1 MTVLRTSVRTVLA
14 HKGRMLLSAVA
25 VVLSVAFVSGTLV
38 FTDTMNTTFDKL
50 FASTAPHV
58 TVAPDED
65 AAPPGDRPATLPA
78 AAVGAAAKAPGA
90 AGAEGAVADVP
101 VTLVGDGNERLA
113 APGNAGV
120 LAGSWTKNDERA
132 LEITS
137 GRLPRGGSELVL
149 DADTAAENGL
159 KTGDEISVVALPG
172 DFTATIS
179 GIASFRSSGPGT
191 GVVRFDPATA
201 QQRLLGESGVFT
213 HVHVTARDGVSDTRL
228 KAALATTLPG
238 SPELLT
244 ADEAADREGGALSSS
259 LDALT
264 YAMLGFAGVAFLVGT
279 FLIVNTFSMLVAQRT
294 REIGL
299 MRAIGSS
306 RRQVNRS
313 VLTEAVLLGLA
324 GSVVGVVAGIGLAVL
339 LMTFVN
345 TSGVETSLGDLT
357 VAWTT
362 PAAGIGL
369 GVVVTV
375 VSAYVPARRAGKISP
390 MAALRDDGSQAADG
404 RTGRV
409 RAVAGTVLSVVG
421 LGALAA
427 TATTEETARAGALL
441 GLGILLSLVGFV
453 VVGPLLAGVVVRGFG
468 GALLRWF
475 GPVGRMAERNAL
487 RDPRRTGATGAAL
500 MIGLALVGCLSV
512 AGSSMVAS
520 TATILDESVRGDLMV
535 TPDSGQPIVPQ
546 AQRAL
551 ERAEHIEHLTDYRQL
566 GGKVDT
572 GSGDPANTVIFGAD
586 PTFTKDLLAEAAAG
600 DLDAAYTPG
609 KAAVSETYAER
620 HGLKV
625 GDPLKVAFDGG
636 RTGQITLAAIIT
648 DESNTDNEALYMG
661 LTTVREYVD
670 EKNLPLSVSLFAEAV
685 DGEEQE
691 AFVAFEKA
699 LAPYP
704 QYTVRSTADFKETL
718 REEIGQ
724 LLNIV
729 YGLLALAI
737 VVAVLGVV
745 NTLALSVVER
755 TREIGLMR
763 ALGVSRGQLRRMIRL
778 ESMVIALF
786 GALLGLGLGLAWGAA
801 AHQLLALQGLTT
813 LDIPWPTILT
823 VFVASAFVGLLAALV
838 PAFRAAR
845 VNVLRAIAAGA

>member
-1 MTVLRTSVRTVLA
+1 MTVLRTSLRTLLA
-14 HKGRMLLSAVA
+14 HKGRVLLSTVA
-25 VVLSVAFVSGTLV
+25 VVLSVGFVSGTLV
-38 FTDTMNTTFDKL
+38 FTDTMNTTFDRL
-50 FASTAPHV
+50 FASTVSDV
-58 TVAPDED
+58 TVLPRDEAD
-65 AAPPGDRPATLPA
+65 PAGGRTATLPA
-78 AAVGAAAKAPGA
+78 AAVGTAAKAEGA
-90 AGAEGAVADVP
+90 ASAEGAVADVQ
-101 VTLVGDGNERLA
+101 VTLVGDGGKRLG
-113 APGNAGV
+113 APGNAAV
-120 LAGSWTKNDERA
+120 VAGSWTKNDEQA

-137 GRLPRGGSELVL
+137 GRLPRGASELVL
-149 DADTAAENGL
+149 DADTAAEHGL
-159 KTGDEISVVALPG
+159 KVGDEVSVVALPG
-172 DFTATIS
+172 DFRATIS
-179 GIASFRSSGPGT
+179 GIASFRASGPGT
-191 GVVRFDPATA
+191 GVVRFDTATA
-201 QQRLLGESGVFT
+201 QKRLLGETGVFT
-213 HVHVTARDGVSDTRL
+213 QVHVTARDGVSDTRL
-228 KAALATTLPG
+228 KAALAAALPG
-238 SPELLT
+238 APELLT
-244 ADEAADREGGALSSS
+244 RDEAADREGGTLSSS
-259 LDALT
+259 LDVLT

-299 MRAIGSS
+299 MRAIGSD

-324 GSVVGVVAGIGLAVL
+324 GSVVGVAAGVGLAVL
-339 LMTFVN
+339 LMTFVD

-390 MAALRDDGSQAADG
+390 MAALREDAGQAADG

-409 RAVAGTVLSVVG
+409 RAVTGAVLSLAG

-427 TATTEETARAGALL
+427 TATTDETAQAGALL

-453 VVGPLLAGVVVRGFG
+453 VVGPLLAGVIVRGLG

-475 GPVGRMAERNAL
+475 GPVGKMAERNAL

-512 AGSSMVAS
+512 AGSSLVAS
-520 TATILDESVRGDLMV
+520 TATILDDSVRGDLMV
-535 TPDSGQPIVPQ
+535 APDSGQPIVPQ
-546 AQRAL
+546 VQRAL
-551 ERAEHIEHLTDYRQL
+551 ERAGHIEHLTDYRLL

-572 GSGDPANTVIFGAD
+572 GSGDPADTPIYGAD
-586 PTFTKDLLAEAAAG
+586 PTFTQDFLAEAASG
-600 DLDAAYTPG
+600 DLNAAYTPG
-609 KAAVSETYAER
+609 KAAVSEVYAEQ

-625 GDPLKVAFDGG
+625 GDPLEIAFDGG
-636 RTGQITLAAIIT
+636 RTGRVAVAAIIS
-648 DESNTDNEALYMG
+648 DESNTEKDALYMG
-661 LTTVREYVD
+661 LSTVRQYVD
-670 EKNLPLSVSLFAEAV
+670 EKNLPLSVSLFAKAV
-685 DGEEQE
+685 DGEEDE
-691 AFVAFEKA
+691 ALAAFEKA

-704 QYTVRSTADFKETL
+704 QYTVQTTADYKETL

-724 LLNIV
+724 LLNVV

-755 TREIGLMR
+755 TREIGLLR
-763 ALGVSRGQLRRMIRL
+763 ALGVSRVQVRCMIRL
-778 ESMVIALF
+778 ESVVIALF
-786 GALLGLGLGLAWGAA
+786 GALLGLGLGLAWGVAA
-801 AHQLLALQGLTT
+801 QRLLALQGLRT
-813 LDIPWPTILT
+813 LDIPWPTILG
-823 VFVASAFVGLLAALV
+823 VFVASALVGLLAALV

-845 VNVLRAIAAGA
+845 TNILRAIAAGA